1 MEKESTT
8 TDTRTRLNYDN
19 KLILAP
25 MVRIGTLPMRLLALD
40 YGADIV
46 YTEELIDR
54 KLLRSIRRENDV
66 LGTIDYID
74 KTDGTVVFRTCP
86 REREHVVL
94 QIGTSDP
101 LRAAEVARM
110 VEKDVAGIDINM
122 GCPKKFSMLGGMG
135 ASLLSE
141 PQKATNILRKMI
153 ETVAIPITCKIRV
166 LSSLKETLQLCD
178 TLASTGIAAIAVH
191 GRTIEERPQHPNRN
205 HVLKQISDRLSIP
218 VIANGG
224 SKDIQQHSDIL
235 RFKKETGCSSVMLAR
250 TAEWN
255 CSIFRKEGLLSMENV
270 IKSYLKYAVDCDN
283 SPSNTKYCVQNI
295 LRELQESPLGRK
307 FLDSQTLE
315 QICEVWGLGDYC
327 RSKNKEFRD
336 KGLLGRFQ
344 VMPVM
349 LEKDTKDNNV
359 SHKRKLH
366 EDNDV
371 SQMRCAFLRNNYTT
385 DSELPKTRLLKWTKE
400 NRKKMPIYNT
410 RQEDKLFCSV
420 VTVDG
425 RKYGSSFWE
434 KNKKWAEQG
443 AALVCLYFLGVINKE
458 SLSANGNIISR

>member
-8 TDTRTRLNYDN
+8 VTKARLKYDN

-54 KLLRSIRRENDV
+54 KLLRSTRRENDV

-101 LRAAEVARM
+101 SRAAEVARM
-110 VEKDVAGIDINM
+110 VEKDVAGIDVNM

-141 PQKATNILRKMI
+141 PQKATSILQKLI
-153 ETVAIPITCKIRV
+153 ETVKIPITCKIRV
-166 LSSLKETLQLCD
+166 LPDLEETLRLCNIL
-178 TLASTGIAAIAVH
+178 TSTGIEAIAVH

-205 HVLKQISDRLSIP
+205 DVLKQISERLSIP

-224 SKDIQQHSDIL
+224 SKDIQQHSDIF
-235 RFKKETGCSSVMLAR
+235 RFKEETGCSSVMLAR
-250 TAEWN
+250 AAEWN
-255 CSIFRKEGLLSMENV
+255 CSIFRKDGLLPMENV

-327 RSKNKEFRD
+327 RSKNKEFRE

-344 VMPVM
+344 VMPVI
-349 LEKDTKDNNV
+349 LDKDKDNNF
-359 SHKRKLH
+359 SYKRKIY
-366 EDNDV
+366 EENDV
-371 SQMRCAFLRNNYTT
+371 SLMRCAFLRNSYTT

-400 NRKKMPIYNT
+400 NRKKMPVYNT

-443 AALVCLYFLGVINKE
+443 AALVCLYFLGVIDEK
-458 SLSANGNIISR
+458 SLSASGNIISR

>member
-1 MEKESTT
+1 MEEKSI
-8 TDTRTRLNYDN
+8 TRKKLDYNN

-66 LGTIDYID
+66 LGTVDYID
-74 KTDGTVVFRTCP
+74 KTDGTVVFRTCS

-101 LRAAEVARM
+101 ARAAQVARM
-110 VEKDVAGIDINM
+110 VENDVAGIDINM
-122 GCPKKFSMLGGMG
+122 GCPKKFSILGGMG
-135 ASLLSE
+135 ASLLRE
-141 PQKATNILRKMI
+141 PQKATDILRKLI
-153 ETVAIPITCKIRV
+153 ETVTIPITCKIRI
-166 LSSLKETLQLCD
+166 LPDLEETLLLCD

-205 HVLKQISDRLSIP
+205 HVLKQISARLSIP

-224 SKDIQQHSDIL
+224 SKDIQKHSDIF

-250 TAEWN
+250 AAEWN
-255 CSIFRKEGLLSMENV
+255 CSVFRKEGFLPMENV
-270 IKSYLKYAVDCDN
+270 IKSYLKHAINCDN
-283 SPSNTKYCVQNI
+283 SPSNTKYCIQNI
-295 LRELQESPLGRK
+295 LRELQESPLGRR
-307 FLDSQTLE
+307 FLNAQTLE
-315 QICEVWGLGDYC
+315 QICQVWRLDDYC
-327 RSKNKEFRD
+327 RSKSEEFQA

-344 VMPVM
+344 VMPGI
-349 LEKDTKDNNV
+349 LDKDNNSI
-359 SHKRKLH
+359 SHKRKIH
-366 EDNDV
+366 EEEDV
-371 SQMRCAFLRNNYTT
+371 SLMRCAFLRNSYIT

-400 NRKKMPIYNT
+400 NRKKMPVYNT
-410 RQEDKLFCSV
+410 RQESKLFCSV

-443 AALVCLYFLGVINKE
+443 AALVCLYFLGIIDEK
-458 SLSANGNIISR
+458 SLTTCNILL

>member
-1 MEKESTT
+1 MEEKLITKK
-8 TDTRTRLNYDN
+8 RLDYSN

-66 LGTIDYID
+66 LGTVDYID
-74 KTDGTVVFRTCP
+74 KTDGTVVFRTCS

-101 LRAAEVARM
+101 VRAAEVARM
-110 VEKDVAGIDINM
+110 VENDVAGIDVNM
-122 GCPKKFSMLGGMG
+122 GCPKKFSILGGMG
-135 ASLLSE
+135 ASLLRE
-141 PQKATNILRKMI
+141 PQKAIDILRKLI
-153 ETVAIPITCKIRV
+153 ETVTVPITCKIRV
-166 LSSLKETLQLCD
+166 LPDLEETLQLCD

-205 HVLKQISDRLSIP
+205 DVLQQISARLSIP

-224 SKDIQQHSDIL
+224 SKDIQKHSDIF

-250 TAEWN
+250 AAEWN
-255 CSIFRKEGLLSMENV
+255 CSIFRKENSLPMETV
-270 IKSYLKYAVDCDN
+270 IKSYLKHAINCDN
-283 SPSNTKYCVQNI
+283 SPSNTKYCIQNI
-295 LRELQESPLGRK
+295 LRELQESPLGRR
-307 FLDSQTLE
+307 FLNAQTLE
-315 QICEVWGLGDYC
+315 QICQVWKLDDYC
-327 RSKNKEFRD
+327 RSKSEEFQA
-336 KGLLGRFQ
+336 KGLLGRFE
-344 VMPVM
+344 VTPEI
-349 LEKDTKDNNV
+349 LNKDNNSI
-359 SHKRKLH
+359 SHKRKIH
-366 EDNDV
+366 EEEDV
-371 SQMRCAFLRNNYTT
+371 FLMRCAFLRNSYIT

-400 NRKKMPIYNT
+400 HHKKMPVYNT
-410 RQEDKLFCSV
+410 RQENKLFCSV

-443 AALVCLYFLGVINKE
+443 AALVCLYFLGIIDEKN
-458 SLSANGNIISR
+458 LTTCNILL

>member
-74 KTDGTVVFRTCP
+74 KTDGTVIFRTCP

-178 TLASTGIAAIAVH
+178 TLASTGIEAIAVH

-205 HVLKQISDRLSIP
+205 YVLKQISDSLSIP

-250 TAEWN
+250 AAEWN

-315 QICEVWGLGDYC
+315 QICEIWELGDYC

-344 VMPVM
+344 VIPVM

-359 SHKRKLH
+359 SHKRKIH

-371 SQMRCAFLRNNYTT
+371 SLMRCAFLRNNYTT

-410 RQEDKLFCSV
+410 RQEDKLFCSI

>member
-1 MEKESTT
+1 MSTA
-8 TDTRTRLNYDN
+8 RKRLDYND

-54 KLLRSIRRENDV
+54 KLLRSVRRENDV
-66 LGTIDYID
+66 LGTVDYID

-101 LRAAEVARM
+101 ARAAEVARM
-110 VEKDVAGIDINM
+110 VENDVAGIDVNM
-122 GCPKKFSMLGGMG
+122 GCPKKFSILGGMG
-135 ASLLSE
+135 ASLLSK
-141 PQKATNILRKMI
+141 PQKATEILRELI
-153 ETVAIPITCKIRV
+153 EAVSIPVTCKIRV
-166 LSSLKETLQLCD
+166 LPDLEETLRLCD

-191 GRTIEERPQHPNRN
+191 GRTVEERPQHSNRN
-205 HVLKQISDRLSIP
+205 HVLKEISARLSIP

-224 SKDIQQHSDIL
+224 SRDIQKHSDIL
-235 RFKKETGCSSVMLAR
+235 RFRKETGCSSVMLAR
-250 TAEWN
+250 SAEWN
-255 CSIFRKEGLLSMENV
+255 CSIFRKEGPLPMEVV
-270 IKSYLKYAVDCDN
+270 IKSYLKHAIDCDN

-295 LRELQESPLGRK
+295 LRELQESPLGRR
-307 FLDSQTLE
+307 FLDAQTLE
-315 QICEVWGLGDYC
+315 QICEVWRMDDYC
-327 RSKNKEFRD
+327 RVKSKEFRD
-336 KGLLGRFQ
+336 RGLLGRFQ
-344 VMPVM
+344 IAPGI
-349 LEKDTKDNNV
+349 LDKDTDNGV

-366 EDNDV
+366 EEEDV
-371 SQMRCAFLRNNYTT
+371 SLMRCAFLRNSYVT
-385 DSELPKTRLLKWTKE
+385 DAELPKTRLLKWTKE
-400 NRKKMPIYNT
+400 NRKKMPLYNT
-410 RQEDKLFCSV
+410 RQENKLFCSV

-443 AALVCLYFLGVINKE
+443 AALVCLYFLGIIDEK
-458 SLSANGNIISR
+458 SLAAGGNILS